1 MSTIDQKIRMDARH
15 SRTLLKLQYE
25 QDLEKLRTH
34 IHNDTMNLWGRC
46 DDAGISKEDVAEW
59 LHMKTYDETYHDRGP
74 AAKQVRTKDRIVA
87 LLDLCHGDEALL
99 LSEFKRELDKTLPI
113 ASPSFEWAPRLIM
126 VKQRS
131 GRLKVS
137 LRYHWQLRKQADDSD
152 DVAKK

>member
-1 MSTIDQKIRMDARH
+1 MSTIDQKIKMDARH
-15 SRTLLKLQYE
+15 FRTLLKLLHDQN
-25 QDLEKLRTH
+25 LEKLRTH

-87 LLDLCHGDEALL
+87 LLDLCHGDEELL

-113 ASPSFEWAPRLIM
+113 ASTSFEWAPRLIM

-137 LRYHWQLRKQADDSD
+137 LRYHWQRRLPDSEADASD
-152 DVAKK
+152 G